1 MLFNRF
7 PHALGERY
15 RRIEHRSRKEEQELL
30 ATVSS
35 DPVDLARLVLEDLR
49 ELAQHGVASLMAIR
63 VVHDLELVDIAHH
76 A

>member
-7 PHALGERY
+7 PHAVGERHC
-15 RRIEHRSRKEEQELL
+15 RIEHRSRKEEQELL
-30 ATVSS
+30 TAVSP

-49 ELAQHGVASLMAIR
+49 ELAQHRVAGLMAIR
-63 VVHDLELVDIAHH
+63 VVHDFELVDIAHH